1 MENYKKRIGMHLD
14 PMIHQK
20 LKAVADDEG
29 RSMSEQVRVFIKDYI
44 RKFEEKN
51 GEIEIRFNEQHQK

>member
-1 MENYKKRIGMHLD
+1 MHLD
-14 PMIHQK
+14 PIIHQK

-51 GEIEIRFNEQHQK
+51 GEIEIRFNEQDQK